1 MFIQIAPKA
10 KVYVTDQDVQFIRQ
24 HTTESFRAKQL
35 SPEDADRAKRL
46 ADKAVFVRKKLDDD
60 TQYALNRKIRFVA
73 NDRKNKSELVKQIEA
88 YGLKNKLQD
97 LARKEEARRP
107 FRHLPKQ
114 FSKGIL
120 IGNIAIV
127 PKKHTGTRYVY
138 VLADMMEAKILH
150 EDINLKQTAILVAHY
165 LADDKNIPNNIL
177 ELDTKHAS
185 QLFDIQ
191 NAKRMIREAQKE
203 KDELMEDVYWDRL
216 DVANRLADDCKT
228 KIQHIFND
236 TFGA

>member
-1 MFIQIAPKA
+1 M
-10 KVYVTDQDVQFIRQ
+10 TG
-24 HTTESFRAKQL
+24 
-35 SPEDADRAKRL
+35 
-46 ADKAVFVRKKLDDD
+46 
-60 TQYALNRKIRFVA
+60 
-73 NDRKNKSELVKQIEA
+73 KNKSELVKQIEA

-138 VLADMMEAKILH
+138 VIADMMEAKVLH
-150 EDINLKQTAILVAHY
+150 ENINLKQTAILVAHY

-177 ELDTKHAS
+177 DLDTKHAS

-191 NAKRMIREAQKE
+191 NAKRMIREAQKD
-203 KDELMEDVYWDRL
+203 KDELIEDVYWDRL
-216 DVANRLADDCKT
+216 DVANRLADDCKS

>member
-1 MFIQIAPKA
+1 MLLMK
-10 KVYVTDQDVQFIRQ
+10 
-24 HTTESFRAKQL
+24 
-35 SPEDADRAKRL
+35 
-46 ADKAVFVRKKLDDD
+46 
-60 TQYALNRKIRFVA
+60 
-73 NDRKNKSELVKQIEA
+73 RKNKSELVKQIEA
-88 YGLKNKLQD
+88 YGLQNKLAD

-138 VLADMMEAKILH
+138 VIADMMGAKVLH
-150 EDINLKQTAILVAHY
+150 DDINLKQTAILVAHY
-165 LADDKNIPNNIL
+165 LADGKNVPNNIL
-177 ELDTKHAS
+177 ELDMKHAS

-191 NAKRMIREAQKE
+191 SAKRMIKEAQKN
-203 KDELMEDVYWDRL
+203 KDEQMEDVYWDRL
-216 DVANRLADDCKT
+216 DVANRLADECKAN
-228 KIQHIFND
+228 IQQIFSD

>member
-1 MFIQIAPKA
+1 M
-10 KVYVTDQDVQFIRQ
+10 TG
-24 HTTESFRAKQL
+24 
-35 SPEDADRAKRL
+35 
-46 ADKAVFVRKKLDDD
+46 
-60 TQYALNRKIRFVA
+60 
-73 NDRKNKSELVKQIEA
+73 KNKSELVKQIEA
-88 YGLKNKLQD
+88 YGLKSKLAA
-97 LARKEEARRP
+97 LAHKEQARRP

-138 VLADMMEAKILH
+138 VIADMMEARVLH

-165 LADDKNIPNNIL
+165 LADGKNVPNNIL

-216 DVANRLADDCKT
+216 DVANRLADDCKG

>member
-1 MFIQIAPKA
+1 M
-10 KVYVTDQDVQFIRQ
+10 TG
-24 HTTESFRAKQL
+24 
-35 SPEDADRAKRL
+35 
-46 ADKAVFVRKKLDDD
+46 
-60 TQYALNRKIRFVA
+60 
-73 NDRKNKSELVKQIEA
+73 KNKSELVKQIEA
-88 YGLKNKLQD
+88 YGLKNKLED

-138 VLADMMEAKILH
+138 VIADMMEAKLLH

-165 LADDKNIPNNIL
+165 LADGKNVPSNIV

-216 DVANRLADDCKT
+216 DVANRLADECKSN
-228 KIQHIFND
+228 IQSIFND

>member
-1 MFIQIAPKA
+1 MAP
-10 KVYVTDQDVQFIRQ
+10 
-24 HTTESFRAKQL
+24 
-35 SPEDADRAKRL
+35 
-46 ADKAVFVRKKLDDD
+46 
-60 TQYALNRKIRFVA
+60 
-73 NDRKNKSELVKQIEA
+73 KNKSELVKQIEA
-88 YGLKNKLQD
+88 YGLKGKLAD
-97 LARKEEARRP
+97 LAHKEQARRP

-138 VLADMMEAKILH
+138 VIADMMEATVLH
-150 EDINLKQTAILVAHY
+150 DDINLKQTAILVAHY
-165 LADDKNIPNNIL
+165 LADGKNIPNNIL
-177 ELDTKHAS
+177 DLDSKHAS

-191 NAKRMIREAQKE
+191 SAKRMIKEAQKS
-203 KDELMEDVYWDRL
+203 KDELTEDVYWDRL

-228 KIQHIFND
+228 NIQQIFSD